1 MKKIKNVDAIA
12 NGAGMVASFCTGA
25 VIGKVVGAVLP
36 DNISLIGKITV
47 MLGTMAI
54 SGYIGSKVCD
64 DVSNDTREILE
75 SINAMIPEEEYV
87 TE

>member
-25 VIGKVVGAVLP
+25 VIGKVVCAVLP
-36 DNISLIGKITV
+36 DNISLIGKVTV
-47 MLGTMAI
+47 MIGTMAI
-54 SGYIGSKVCD
+54 SGYIGGKVSE
-64 DVSNDTREILE
+64 DVITDTKELLE